1 VTVGTAVLVYLPFLA
16 LAPGATIRSTYRQA
30 GRGLQIESF
39 GSSVLIAA
47 HHVFGMPLGWTNSAR
62 AQILT
67 GTVATTTEWATTVLA
82 VLALL
87 LVWLRFHRED
97 PASDAALA
105 RYAAAAVLAFVAFAK
120 VLSPQFMV
128 WPLLAVVLVLKRRGT
143 AAIALVVAACALT
156 RVWFPHHYIEMVTTF
171 RPKLTWALF
180 LRDLALVAAFVTL
193 VVPDR
198 LPRMRIPGRAEKQA
212 PAVAPTIRSRPA
224 RR

>member
-1 VTVGTAVLVYLPFLA
+1 VLVYLPFLA

-39 GSSVLIAA
+39 GSGVLIAI

-67 GTVATTTEWATTVLA
+67 GTVATATEWVTTILSLLA
-82 VLALL
+82 MLV
-87 LVWLRFHRED
+87 VWLRFHREE
-97 PASDAALA
+97 PESDAAFA
-105 RYAAAAVLAFVAFAK
+105 RYSAAAVLAFVAFAK
-120 VLSPQFMV
+120 VLSPQFVV
-128 WPLLAVVLVLKRRGT
+128 WPLLAVVLVLKRRG
-143 AAIALVVAACALT
+143 AVAIAFVVAACALT
-156 RVWFPHHYIEMVTTF
+156 RVWFPYHYVDLVTTF

-180 LRDLALVAAFVTL
+180 FRDLALVAAFVTL

-198 LPRMRIPGRAEKQA
+198 LPSVRLPRRNQKRA
-212 PAVAPTIRSRPA
+212 PVVASTIRSRPA